1 MIVSVPAS
9 RPDEPA
15 IEHVLGPLGGAIA
28 RIVLEQQEATVSSV
42 LEALAATGRR
52 PAYTTVMTVMARLH
66 ERGLLVRSKVGRHHV
81 YRPAAGEVELVDAMS
96 QRAVDD
102 LVGRYGT
109 AALRQFAMRLQ
120 DLDPDLR
127 DQLLQLATRREHP

>member
-1 MIVSVPAS
+1 MTL
-9 RPDEPA
+9 RPRRSQPVQPA
-15 IEHVLGPLGGAIA
+15 IEDVLGPLGGAIT
-28 RIVLEQQEATVSSV
+28 RIVLEQSEATVASV
-42 LEALAATGRR
+42 VEALSVAGRR

-66 ERGLLVRSKVGRHHV
+66 ERGLLERTKVQRHHV
-81 YRPAAGEVELVDAMS
+81 YRPAADEARLVETMS
-96 QRAVDD
+96 QQAVDN

-127 DQLLQLATRREHP
+127 AQLIEVASRRETV